1 MTKKQKAIKII
12 NMNIKLAVF
21 DFDSTLMDGETLELL
36 AQDSELRA
44 KLKAITDRAMAGEL
58 DFFESLVQRVSYLK
72 GISTAHVNEVFAQ
85 LPFMTGAV
93 ELIKEL
99 KARGIKTVCFSGGF
113 DGALEIAQQTLGYDT
128 FFANFLHE
136 KDGILTG
143 LVGGDMMTS
152 NSKGI
157 MLQKLQKIL
166 GITRAET
173 MVVGDGANDLSMFKY
188 ADTRVAF
195 CAKEVLKK
203 EATIVINNKNLL
215 EILEHLN

>member
-1 MTKKQKAIKII
+1 
-12 NMNIKLAVF
+12 MNLKLAVF

-36 AQDSELRA
+36 AQDAGLRA
-44 KLKAITDRAMAGEL
+44 KLKNITDRAMAGEL

-72 GISTAHVNEVFAQ
+72 DTPINYVDEVFNS
-85 LPFMTGAV
+85 LPYMPGA
-93 ELIKEL
+93 KEL
-99 KARGIKTVCFSGGF
+99 LQNLKNAGIKTVCFSGGF
-113 DGALEIAQQTLGYDT
+113 DGALEIAQKELGFDI
-128 FFANFLHE
+128 FFGNFLHS
-136 KDGILTG
+136 KNDVLTG

-166 GITRAET
+166 NITKAET

-195 CAKEVLKK
+195 CAKEVLKN
-203 EATIVINNKNLL
+203 EATIIINNKNLM
-215 EILEHLN
+215 EIWDKINS